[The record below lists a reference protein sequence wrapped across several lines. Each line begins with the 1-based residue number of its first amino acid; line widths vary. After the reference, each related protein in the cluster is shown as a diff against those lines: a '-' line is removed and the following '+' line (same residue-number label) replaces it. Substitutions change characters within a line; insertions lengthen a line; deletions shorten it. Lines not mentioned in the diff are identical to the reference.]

1 MAMDTVTISVVRGA
15 LEQIANEM
23 DMHVIHA
30 AISPIISEMN
40 DCANGVFNAV
50 TGETIAQGQFGLP
63 VFLANMQ
70 FMVQRMNQ
78 EVAAQG
84 GWNDGDVWMTNSPY
98 FGGTHLPDVT
108 MVAPYF
114 RNGKLLAI
122 LATTGHMID
131 IGGSAPGGFAPN
143 AKDIHQE
150 GIFIPPLKFVDRGV
164 RNTGVE
170 QMVLRNL
177 RLPAEV
183 SGDLRAMNNV
193 FEVARQR
200 LDRVMTKFGE
210 QTVAD
215 VIDEMVVR
223 SERQMRSYIE
233 EIPDGEY
240 HFEDYLDNDGVTDAP
255 IKTALGI
262 RVKGAD
268 IEFDFTGTAR
278 SSTGPMNLSRTSTMS
293 MCYVALKHIFPEVP
307 VNGGTFRAVRF
318 NVPDGCVFSAQ
329 YPTPVG
335 GYLEV
340 AGKVV
345 DLVFGALAQAI
356 PKRTPAAFFG
366 TTGVFSF
373 SGVHPGSGRYF
384 VSTWVYPGGY
394 GGTYQTDGLVHGVTP
409 QSMARVM
416 SYELTEH
423 RAPVRFNRVEL
434 REDSGGAGWHRGGCG
449 TTFELTALSD
459 ISMTVLGDRV
469 DFSPF
474 GIVGGKNA
482 QPNEVEFTID
492 GEKWRPPMRSKV
504 QNLPMKPGDR
514 FRASSPGGG
523 GYRNPLERPVE
534 QVERDLNLGFISEES
549 ATSAY
554 GVVIDSS
561 TEFEGRRRYRLDAFA
576 SDKRRTTLL
585 EQAAQTAGSTQPA
598 RSAEP
603 TQ

>member
-1 MAMDTVTISVVRGA
+1 MDTVTISVVRGA

-23 DMHVIHA
+23 DMHVIRA

-40 DCANGVFNAV
+40 DCANGIFNAV

-78 EVAAQG
+78 EVAASG
-84 GWNDGDVWMTNSPY
+84 GWNEGDVWMTNSPY

-114 RNGKLLAI
+114 RDGKLLAI

-150 GIFIPPLKFVDRGV
+150 GIFIPPLKLVDRGV
-164 RNTGVE
+164 RNEGVM

-183 SGDLRAMNNV
+183 GGDLRAMNNV
-193 FEVARQR
+193 FDVARQR
-200 LDRVMTKFGE
+200 LDRVLGKFGE
-210 QTVAD
+210 QTVAE

-255 IKTALGI
+255 IKTALTI
-262 RVKGAD
+262 RVAGAD
-268 IEFDFTGTAR
+268 IEFDFTGTAPP
-278 SSTGPMNLSRTSTMS
+278 SVGPMNLSRTSTMS
-293 MCYVALKHIFPEVP
+293 MCYVALKHIFPDVP
-307 VNGGTFRAVRF
+307 VNGGTFRAVKF
-318 NVPDGCVFSAQ
+318 NVPEHCVFSAQ

-356 PKRTPAAFFG
+356 PQRTPAAFFG

-373 SGVHPGSGRYF
+373 GGVHPDSGRYF

-394 GGTYQTDGLVHGVTP
+394 GGSHQSDGLVHGVTP

-423 RAPVRFNRVEL
+423 RAPVRFERVEM

-449 TTFELTALSD
+449 STFELTALAP

-469 DFSPF
+469 DYSPF
-474 GIVGGKNA
+474 GIVGGKDA
-482 QPNEVEFTID
+482 MPNEVEFTID
-492 GEKWRPPMRSKV
+492 GNKWKPPMRSKV
-504 QNLPMKPGDR
+504 QNLPMKAGDR

-534 QVERDLNLGFISEES
+534 QVERDLNLGIISE
-549 ATSAY
+549 ATATTDY
-554 GVVIDSS
+554 GVVIASF
-561 TEFEGRRRYRLDAFA
+561 TEFEGRRRYLLDAAA
-576 SDKRRTTLL
+576 SNAQR
-585 EQAAQTAGSTQPA
+585 AALGVRQ
-598 RSAEP
+598 
-603 TQ
+603 

>member
-1 MAMDTVTISVVRGA
+1 MMDTVTIAVVRGA

-40 DCANGVFNAV
+40 DCAHGIFNAI

-78 EVAAQG
+78 VVAENG
-84 GWNDGDVWMTNSPY
+84 GWNEGDVWLTNSPY

-108 MVAPYF
+108 MIAPYY

-122 LATTGHMID
+122 LASTGHMLD

-150 GIFIPPLKFVDRGV
+150 GIFIPPIKLVDRGQ
-164 RNTGVE
+164 RNAAVE
-170 QMVLRNL
+170 QMMLNNV

-183 SGDLRAMNNV
+183 GGDLRAMSNV
-193 FEVARQR
+193 FDMARQR
-200 LDRVMTKFGE
+200 LDRLMEKFGE
-210 QTVAD
+210 DNIAQ
-215 VIDEMVVR
+215 VIDELVVR

-233 EIPDGEY
+233 EIPDGDY
-240 HFEDYLDNDGVTDAP
+240 HFEDYLDNDGVVDKP
-255 IKTALGI
+255 VKTALTL
-262 RVKGAD
+262 RVKGKD
-268 IEFDFTGTAR
+268 IEFDFTGTAP
-278 SSTGPMNLSRTSTMS
+278 SCTGPMNLSSTTTMS

-307 VNGGTFRAVRF
+307 VNGGTFRAVKF
-318 NVPDGCVFSAQ
+318 VIPKACVFSAQ

-356 PKRTPAAFFG
+356 PDRTPAAFFG

-373 SGVHPGSGRYF
+373 GGVHPDSGRYF

-394 GGTYQTDGLVHGVTP
+394 GGTLASDGLVHGVTP

-423 RAPVRFNRVEL
+423 RAPVRFERVEI
-434 REDSGGAGWHRGGCG
+434 REDSGGPGWHRGGCG

-469 DFSPF
+469 DHSPF
-474 GIVGGKNA
+474 GIVGGKPA
-482 QPNEVEFTID
+482 CPNEVEFTID
-492 GEKWRPPMRSKV
+492 GKTWRPPMRSKV
-504 QNLPMKPGDR
+504 QNMPLRAGDR

-523 GYRNPLERPVE
+523 GYRNPLQRPLE
-534 QVERDLNLGFISEES
+534 DVERDLNLGFISQHTAEQE
-549 ATSAY
+549 Y
-554 GVVIDSS
+554 GVVIGTSAQ
-561 TEFEGRRRYRLDAFA
+561 FQGRYRYQLDHEA
-576 SDKRRTTLL
+576 SARKR
-585 EQAAQTAGSTQPA
+585 AALQKPAA
-598 RSAEP
+598 RS
-603 TQ
+603 